1 MRKTSP
7 FEIQLR
13 RMERIQAIN
22 NELITNRSLDE
33 ILHQIVHITA
43 ELLDCELVSLL
54 LLDETSNTLRF
65 VATTVNQERLFNIPV
80 PMESIVGSSFT
91 SGEAIIV
98 DDVQSDSRYYSDL
111 DKSMNQVSRTI
122 LVVPLKF
129 RDHKI
134 GGLEAI
140 NKRGDQYF
148 DESDAQLLTT
158 LAAQATIAIENA
170 RLYQEAQ
177 DEIAERIKVE
187 EELLLHRDHL
197 EELVKER
204 TAEVHQLAITD
215 ALTDIFN
222 RRYLIELGKRALLQA
237 LRYHQ
242 PLAAMMVDFDHF
254 KMINDNYGHAVGDE
268 VLRKLADQMR
278 RDLRSIDILGRYGGD
293 EFVVLM
299 PETNLQMAYQ
309 SARRLLATIRT
320 LHVSTPQNQIS
331 FTASIGVAELDHAHQ
346 RTIDALIARA
356 DDAAYAA
363 KQSGRN
369 KVVMWQAA

>member
-1 MRKTSP
+1 MEKTSA

-158 LAAQATIAIENA
+158 LAAQATLAIENA

-268 VLRKLADQMR
+268 ALRKLADQMR
-278 RDLRSIDILGRYGGD
+278 KDLRSIDILGRYGGD

-320 LHVSTPQNQIS
+320 LVVSTPQNQIS

-363 KQSGRN
+363 KQTGRN

>member
-1 MRKTSP
+1 MEKTSA

-158 LAAQATIAIENA
+158 LAAQATLAIENA

-268 VLRKLADQMR
+268 ALRKLADQMR

-320 LHVSTPQNQIS
+320 LVVSTPQNQIS

-363 KQSGRN
+363 KQTGRN